1 MFGVVQGGVGG
12 IGAAAPFTD
21 PASHPSPPSNTPRQR
36 SSVQRSSRH
45 KQPAAL
51 AAPFRDDT
59 RLIALRY
66 DQTIALEP
74 PIPLPP
80 PRSPLRPPP
89 PRASSFN
96 LARPAAVTNTPVVVH
111 PPVAP
116 PRPPPPTE
124 QHPALRT
131 ISSPRTLTFD
141 GYSRRDSVHASITSS
156 SRSYGSYA
164 RTYYEGDSS
173 DEDEDPFAYETIDT
187 ASGVRPLRLRAN
199 SIGSSIYSFHERER
213 NFHQKTSRGHALER
227 ESERQREGEGEQER
241 KQEQEQERVSE
252 ADSRPSESS
261 LSPALSVGSTASP
274 TFPASPAT
282 PPPQFSKRFA
292 RSFSLRSGS
301 SSLSYK
307 STPSS
312 MKRLRKKA
320 QATED
325 GTVGGMGTG
334 REMTDGNGGA
344 GVVGLDGSRP
354 TRMRTERGKK
364 KTMGGDNDSNA
375 VASTAGARSAASTS
389 NSQDPRAP
397 SHSSSNSTSSS
408 PLPLSH
414 SNSHSHS
421 HSWTA
426 TNPIHPTNNSNAH
439 AHAHATANN
448 AHAGPSSPVISTN
461 IPCESFF
468 EEDDLSKLSFSIR
481 GSLIFGGKRPW
492 KSSGSTSSHHKMAD
506 KDVIPE
512 QAAVSNTKTSNK
524 GRVFPLVPS
533 ASKKEH
539 VNPAPARPPRDD
551 DMGVAAIIQQP
562 FQLHE
567 PSHLNPPPQSPKP
580 VTVTVTDNTSTSLK
594 PPPSIRV
601 ISAEAEKE
609 SQKVRSLYESG
620 EVLHSGDGDVP
631 SPIGEAFEP
640 PPEVLSDVD
649 GNDAHNRDRPNDQRH
664 GHPTQTLASTSSPA
678 QPDNHQ
684 LAGGIEDWEGVEGQD
699 VDRYGFIIPHEASS
713 PPSTATPPPSS
724 PVRFSSRKNRN
735 VLVRKDAMSL
745 SLGAKRGPSKKLSA
759 RSLNTHTSE
768 LSSMSR
774 RSVRS
779 TIRQATN
786 KLPHNRD
793 RRLIDEA
800 GDLLSMQPGLA
811 HITEDEGADKMA
823 AELKRKEAKRSEK
836 WRKMAK
842 VVKPGSEGQGTV
854 FHFDTKNPKLIERTW
869 KGIPDCWRS
878 AAWYSF
884 LASSAKAD
892 RVNYVSDEEL
902 TASFRRLIEQ
912 PSPDDTQID
921 LDVPRTI
928 NQHIMFRRR
937 YRGGQRLL
945 FRVLHA
951 LSLYFPDTGYVQGMA
966 TLAATLLSYYEEEQC
981 FIMLVR
987 LWQFRGLNRI
997 YQSGFVEL
1005 MGALKDFETQ
1015 WLNEKEVAGLLR
1027 ELCIDPTAYA
1037 TRWYL
1042 TLFNLS
1048 IPFPVQLRVWDV
1060 FMLLGSSP
1068 PEQSEGTSEAGK
1080 GVDRFPSSKGLE
1092 ILHATSLAIIDT
1104 LHATLIDSDFENAM
1118 KSLTSWVPIKDEQRF
1133 LEVVQVE
1140 WKKHQSKQKK
1150 KA

>member
-12 IGAAAPFTD
+12 VGAAAPFTN
-21 PASHPSPPSNTPRQR
+21 PASHPSVSAPKNRG
-36 SSVQRSSRH
+36 SVHRNKH
-45 KQPAAL
+45 KQHATL

-66 DQTIALEP
+66 DQTVALEP

-89 PRASSFN
+89 RASSFN
-96 LARPAAVTNTPVVVH
+96 LTRPAAVTNSPVVV
-111 PPVAP
+111 PP

-131 ISSPRTLTFD
+131 ITTPRNR
-141 GYSRRDSVHASITSS
+141 GGHSKRDSVHASTISS
-156 SRSYGSYA
+156 HSYDSYVY
-164 RTYYEGDSS
+164 TYYEEDSS
-173 DEDEDPFAYETIDT
+173 DEDEDPFAYERID
-187 ASGVRPLRLRAN
+187 AVSGVRPLRLRAN
-199 SIGSSIYSFHERER
+199 SVSSSIYSFNE
-213 NFHQKTSRGHALER
+213 LER
-227 ESERQREGEGEQER
+227 SFSQEQNRGQVLQGEKDNKREGEGEADGEAEGER
-241 KQEQEQERVSE
+241 ERERVRVSE
-252 ADSRPSESS
+252 ADSRRSEAS

-274 TFPASPAT
+274 ALPASPAT
-282 PPPQFSKRFA
+282 PPPQFSRRFV

-301 SSLSYK
+301 SYISS
-307 STPSS
+307 PAAS
-312 MKRLRKKA
+312 MKRLRKKS

-325 GTVGGMGTG
+325 GKTGGMG
-334 REMTDGNGGA
+334 DGNGDL
-344 GVVGLDGSRP
+344 GLDGNRP
-354 TRMRTERGKK
+354 TWMRAERG
-364 KTMGGDNDSNA
+364 MGMGMGSTGTRLLAVDNDLDAMAKASNTGTT
-375 VASTAGARSAASTS
+375 VAPSPASLFSSSTS
-389 NSQDPRAP
+389 A
-397 SHSSSNSTSSS
+397 

-414 SNSHSHS
+414 SHPHSRS
-421 HSWTA
+421 A
-426 TNPIHPTNNSNAH
+426 TNPIHTANNSNP
-439 AHAHATANN
+439 NPN
-448 AHAGPSSPVISTN
+448 AVPSSAASVGPSSPVISTS
-461 IPCESFF
+461 IPCGSFF
-468 EEDDLSKLSFSIR
+468 EDDDLSKLSFSIR

-492 KSSGSTSSHHKMAD
+492 KTSGSTSSAHPHHKMAD

-512 QAAVSNTKTSNK
+512 QPSTNTSANSKA
-524 GRVFPLVPS
+524 RIFPLVPT
-533 ASKKEH
+533 ASKKDH
-539 VNPAPARPPRDD
+539 VNPAPARPPRED
-551 DMGVAAIIQQP
+551 DMGVAAMIQKP
-562 FQLHE
+562 FQLPE
-567 PSHLNPPPQSPKP
+567 SPHLHQHQHPPKAAD
-580 VTVTVTDNTSTSLK
+580 DNTPTSHK

-601 ISAEAEKE
+601 ISAEVEKE

-620 EVLHSGDGDVP
+620 EVLYLGDGDVP
-631 SPIGEAFEP
+631 SPIGETLEP
-640 PPEVLSDVD
+640 PPEVPSDVD
-649 GNDAHNRDRPNDQRH
+649 GNDAPNDRRR
-664 GHPTQTLASTSSPA
+664 GHPPQTLASTSSPA
-678 QPDNHQ
+678 PQGNHK
-684 LAGGIEDWEGVEGQD
+684 LAGGIEDWEGVEVQD
-699 VDRYGFIIPHEASS
+699 VDRYGFIVPHRPDSSS
-713 PPSTATPPPSS
+713 PPSTATPPGSS

-735 VLVRKDAMSL
+735 VLTRKDATSL
-745 SLGAKRGPSKKLSA
+745 SLGAKRGPTKKLSA
-759 RSLNTHTSE
+759 RSLNTHVSE
-768 LSSMSR
+768 LSVLSR

-793 RRLIDEA
+793 RRLVDEA
-800 GDLLSMQPGLA
+800 GDLLSFQPGLS
-811 HITEDEGADKMA
+811 HITEDEGVSKMA

-842 VVKPGSEGQGTV
+842 IVKPGSEGQGTI
-854 FHFDTKNPKLIERTW
+854 FHFDVKNPKLIERTW

-892 RVNYVSDEEL
+892 RTNYVSDEEL
-902 TASFRRLIEQ
+902 TAAFRRLVEE

-951 LSLYFPDTGYVQGMA
+951 MSLYFPDTGYVQGMA
-966 TLAATLLSYYEEEQC
+966 TLAATLLSYYDEEQC

-1005 MGALKDFETQ
+1005 MGALKDFETH
-1015 WLNEKEVAGLLR
+1015 WLNDKDVAEMLK

-1048 IPFPVQLRVWDV
+1048 IPFPVQLRIWDV

-1068 PEQSEGTSEAGK
+1068 PELPEGTSGTGK
-1080 GVDRFPSSKGLE
+1080 EVDEYPSSKGLE

-1104 LHATLIDSDFENAM
+1104 LQATLIDSDFENAM

>member
-1 MFGVVQGGVGG
+1 MFGAVQGGVGG
-12 IGAAAPFTD
+12 VGGAAPFSN
-21 PASHPSPPSNTPRQR
+21 PSSHPSSVEGLKSRG
-36 SSVQRSSRH
+36 SVQRSKRERH
-45 KQPAAL
+45 STL
-51 AAPFRDDT
+51 AAPFKDDS

-80 PRSPLRPPP
+80 PRSPRRPP
-89 PRASSFN
+89 PRASSLN
-96 LARPAAVTNTPVVVH
+96 LTRPAGVTNSPIVV
-111 PPVAP
+111 PPPIPP

-131 ISSPRTLTFD
+131 ISTPRTFD
-141 GYSRRDSVHASITSS
+141 SHGRRDSVHASISS
-156 SRSYGSYA
+156 HSYGSYVNA
-164 RTYYEGDSS
+164 YYRENSS
-173 DEDEDPFAYETIDT
+173 DEDEDPFAYEKYG
-187 ASGVRPLRLRAN
+187 AVSGVQPLRLKSN
-199 SIGSSIYSFHERER
+199 SVGSSIYSYYERDSGFSQEQSRGYVRHGEKTRRKEGTHGRARERER
-213 NFHQKTSRGHALER
+213 ER
-227 ESERQREGEGEQER
+227 EREQEQER
-241 KQEQEQERVSE
+241 ERGQERVSE

-274 TFPASPAT
+274 VLPASPAT
-282 PPPQFSKRFA
+282 PPPQFSRRF
-292 RSFSLRSGS
+292 RSFSLRTGS
-301 SSLSYK
+301 SYRSSPSSLMRMRKK
-307 STPSS
+307 STS
-312 MKRLRKKA
+312 
-320 QATED
+320 TDD
-325 GTVGGMGTG
+325 GEAAGMGP
-334 REMTDGNGGA
+334 RNGSLD
-344 GVVGLDGSRP
+344 LDGSRSM
-354 TRMRTERGKK
+354 RMCAERECGGK
-364 KTMGGDNDSNA
+364 GGLGGLHMDNDSNGKA
-375 VASTAGARSAASTS
+375 AASKTMA
-389 NSQDPRAP
+389 AP
-397 SHSSSNSTSSS
+397 SPSSLSSSSTSS

-414 SNSHSHS
+414 SLSHSRRP
-421 HSWTA
+421 
-426 TNPIHPTNNSNAH
+426 TNPIHSINNSNPSAVPGPAASH
-439 AHAHATANN
+439 
-448 AHAGPSSPVISTN
+448 GPSSPVISTN

-492 KSSGSTSSHHKMAD
+492 KTSGSTSSANHHQKMAD
-506 KDVIPE
+506 KAAIPD
-512 QAAVSNTKTSNK
+512 QSTSTNTKINSSANNNNNK
-524 GRVFPLVPS
+524 ARVFPLVPT
-533 ASKKEH
+533 ASKREH
-539 VNPAPARPPRDD
+539 ANPAPARPPRED
-551 DMGVAAIIQQP
+551 DMGVAAIIQKP
-562 FQLHE
+562 FQLPE
-567 PSHLNPPPQSPKP
+567 SSHAHHPQQPPNAVS
-580 VTVTVTDNTSTSLK
+580 DNTSTSHK

-620 EVLHSGDGDVP
+620 EVLPFGDGDVP

-640 PPEVLSDVD
+640 PQEVLSDVV
-649 GNDAHNRDRPNDQRH
+649 GNDAPSDQRL
-664 GHPTQTLASTSSPA
+664 GHPTQTSASTSSLA
-678 QPDNHQ
+678 QQGNRE
-684 LAGGIEDWEGVEGQD
+684 LAGGIEDWEGVDGQD
-699 VDRYGFIIPHEASS
+699 VDRYGFIVPHRPESSS
-713 PPSTATPPPSS
+713 PPSTATPPGSS
-724 PVRFSSRKNRN
+724 PIRYSSRKNRN
-735 VLVRKDAMSL
+735 VLIRKDAASL
-745 SLGAKRGPSKKLSA
+745 SVGAKRGPTKKFSA

-768 LSSMSR
+768 VSAMSR

-800 GDLLSMQPGLA
+800 GDLLALQPGLSN
-811 HITEDEGADKMA
+811 ITEDEGIDKMI
-823 AELKRKEAKRSEK
+823 AEMKRKEGKRSEK

-842 VVKPGSEGQGTV
+842 IVKPGSEGQGTI
-854 FHFDTKNPKLIERTW
+854 FHFDAKNPKLIERTW

-892 RVNYVSDEEL
+892 QVNYVSDEEL
-902 TASFRRLIEQ
+902 MAAFRRLVDE
-912 PSPDDTQID
+912 PSPDDIQID

-951 LSLYFPDTGYVQGMA
+951 MSLYFPDTGYVQGMA
-966 TLAATLLSYYEEEQC
+966 TLAATLLSYYDEEQC

-997 YQSGFVEL
+997 YQTGFVEL
-1005 MGALKDFETQ
+1005 MGALKDFETH
-1015 WLNEKEVAGLLR
+1015 WLNDKDVAENLK

-1068 PEQSEGTSEAGK
+1068 PEQPLPTPGTGK
-1080 GVDRFPSSKGLE
+1080 ETENYPTSKGLE

-1104 LHATLIDSDFENAM
+1104 LHSTLIDSDFENAM

-1133 LEVVQVE
+1133 LEVVKIE

>member
-1 MFGVVQGGVGG
+1 MSGAVQGGVGG
-12 IGAAAPFTD
+12 AEPFSN
-21 PASHPSPPSNTPRQR
+21 PSSHPSSLEGLR
-36 SSVQRSSRH
+36 SRGSVQRSKRERH
-45 KQPAAL
+45 TTL
-51 AAPFRDDT
+51 AAPFKDDS

-89 PRASSFN
+89 RASS
-96 LARPAAVTNTPVVVH
+96 LSLTRPAAVTNSPIVV
-111 PPVAP
+111 PPPIPP

-131 ISSPRTLTFD
+131 ISTPRSFD
-141 GYSRRDSVHASITSS
+141 SHGRRDSVHASISS
-156 SRSYGSYA
+156 HSYGSYVN
-164 RTYYEGDSS
+164 TYYGENSS
-173 DEDEDPFAYETIDT
+173 DEDEDPFAYEKYGTV
-187 ASGVRPLRLRAN
+187 SGVQPLRLK
-199 SIGSSIYSFHERER
+199 SSSVGSSIYSYYERDHSFSQGQSRGYVPHGEKTRKKEGAHGRARERER
-213 NFHQKTSRGHALER
+213 ER
-227 ESERQREGEGEQER
+227 
-241 KQEQEQERVSE
+241 ERVSE

-274 TFPASPAT
+274 VLPASPAT
-282 PPPQFSKRFA
+282 PPPQFSRRFK
-292 RSFSLRSGS
+292 SFRLRTGS
-301 SSLSYK
+301 SYRSS
-307 STPSS
+307 PSS
-312 MKRLRKKA
+312 LKRLRKRSTSTDSGEA
-320 QATED
+320 
-325 GTVGGMGTG
+325 VGMGP
-334 REMTDGNGGA
+334 RNGSLD
-344 GVVGLDGSRP
+344 LDGSRS
-354 TRMRTERGKK
+354 TRMRAERDSDG
-364 KTMGGDNDSNA
+364 MGGLDIDNDSNDKA
-375 VASTAGARSAASTS
+375 VTS
-389 NSQDPRAP
+389 KTMGAP
-397 SHSSSNSTSSS
+397 SPSSLSSSSTSS

-414 SNSHSHS
+414 SHSHS
-421 HSWTA
+421 RRA
-426 TNPIHPTNNSNAH
+426 TNPIHSINNSNPSAVPTPAASH
-439 AHAHATANN
+439 
-448 AHAGPSSPVISTN
+448 GPSSPVISTN

-481 GSLIFGGKRPW
+481 GSLVFGGKRPW
-492 KSSGSTSSHHKMAD
+492 KTSGSTSSATHHQKMAD
-506 KDVIPE
+506 KAAIPG
-512 QAAVSNTKTSNK
+512 QSTSPNTKTKSSVNSNNK
-524 GRVFPLVPS
+524 ARVFPLVPT
-533 ASKKEH
+533 ASKKGH
-539 VNPAPARPPRDD
+539 VNPAPVRPPRED
-551 DMGVAAIIQQP
+551 DMGVAAIIQKP
-562 FQLHE
+562 FQLLESPHVHQPE
-567 PSHLNPPPQSPKP
+567 QPPNAVSD
-580 VTVTVTDNTSTSLK
+580 TTSTTHK

-620 EVLHSGDGDVP
+620 EILPWGDGDVP
-631 SPIGEAFEP
+631 LPIGEAFEP
-640 PPEVLSDVD
+640 PQEILSDVV
-649 GNDAHNRDRPNDQRH
+649 GNDAYDFLDSTNPFLPLIVLTSLNYGRLSDQRL
-664 GHPTQTLASTSSPA
+664 GHPTQTSASTSSLV
-678 QPDNHQ
+678 QQGNCE
-684 LAGGIEDWEGVEGQD
+684 LAGGIEDWEGVDGQD
-699 VDRYGFIIPHEASS
+699 VDRYGFIVPHRPDSSS
-713 PPSTATPPPSS
+713 PPSTATPPSSS
-724 PVRFSSRKNRN
+724 PVRYSSRKNRN
-735 VLVRKDAMSL
+735 VLIRKDAASL
-745 SLGAKRGPSKKLSA
+745 SVDAKRGPTKKLSA

-768 LSSMSR
+768 ISALSR

-800 GDLLSMQPGLA
+800 GDLLALQPGLSN
-811 HITEDEGADKMA
+811 ITEDEGIDKMM
-823 AELKRKEAKRSEK
+823 AELKRKEGKRSEK

-842 VVKPGSEGQGTV
+842 IVKPGSEGQGTV
-854 FHFDTKNPKLIERTW
+854 FHFDAKNPKLIERTW

-892 RVNYVSDEEL
+892 QVNYVSDEEL
-902 TASFRRLIEQ
+902 MAAFGRLIDE
-912 PSPDDTQID
+912 PSPDDLQID

-951 LSLYFPDTGYVQGMA
+951 MSLYFPETGYVQGMA
-966 TLAATLLSYYEEEQC
+966 TLAATLLSYYDEEQC

-997 YQSGFVEL
+997 YQSGFAEL
-1005 MGALKDFETQ
+1005 MGALKDFEIH
-1015 WLNEKEVAGLLR
+1015 WLNDKDVAENLK

-1068 PEQSEGTSEAGK
+1068 PEQPPATPGTGNEIDK
-1080 GVDRFPSSKGLE
+1080 YPTSKGLE

-1118 KSLTSWVPIKDEQRF
+1118 KSLTSWIPIKDEQRF
-1133 LEVVQVE
+1133 LEVVKIE